1 MTSGSHFGIRAPG
14 FQPWPTERRDAGW
27 PGTSG
32 QPLDTLP
39 SVPRANELRNLAM
52 LGDSNGNGAG
62 MRVKPEMS
70 GQQSLYHALST
81 WLVIRNINP
90 RVDSTALRSLCQQHG
105 PLLTFQ
111 LNLRYGNS
119 LIRYGNKDEA
129 AKAHASLNGLVLAGS
144 RLTADFATDSDIGS
158 FFEQNSDW
166 SAPQPTTWANA
177 PTSLPKT
184 EQSTPWPG
192 SKPLFPPANFSSELW
207 SYNQAG
213 GLASGV
219 WSTPP
224 TSRRDGEHSTAV
236 TENGIT
242 SPSMVTFLPPGL
254 LNSGEST

>member
-1 MTSGSHFGIRAPG
+1 M
-14 FQPWPTERRDAGW
+14 
-27 PGTSG
+27 
-32 QPLDTLP
+32 
-39 SVPRANELRNLAM
+39 
-52 LGDSNGNGAG
+52 
-62 MRVKPEMS
+62 
-70 GQQSLYHALST
+70 
-81 WLVIRNINP
+81 
-90 RVDSTALRSLCQQHG
+90 RSLCQQHG

-119 LIRYGNKDEA
+119 LIRYGNKEEA
-129 AKAHASLNGLVLAGS
+129 LKAHASLNGLVLAGS

-166 SAPQPTTWANA
+166 STAPAPITTWANA
-177 PTSLPKT
+177 SASSLAKT
-184 EQSTPWPG
+184 EPNTQWPG
-192 SKPLFPPANFSSELW
+192 SKPLLPPSNFSSELW

-224 TSRRDGEHSTAV
+224 TSRRDGEQSTTV

>member
-1 MTSGSHFGIRAPG
+1 MNQVSGSALTMEPLGCQEVVYSTTIFMCNNNPKHTDPLNNTKHFYP
-14 FQPWPTERRDAGW
+14 F
-27 PGTSG
+27 
-32 QPLDTLP
+32 
-39 SVPRANELRNLAM
+39 
-52 LGDSNGNGAG
+52 
-62 MRVKPEMS
+62 K
-70 GQQSLYHALST
+70 
-81 WLVIRNINP
+81 
-90 RVDSTALRSLCQQHG
+90 VDSTALRSLCQQHG

-166 SAPQPTTWANA
+166 SAPQPITTWANA

-184 EQSTPWPG
+184 EPSTQWPG

-224 TSRRDGEHSTAV
+224 TSRRDGEHSAAV